1 MPIEPGKTV
10 MPIIDTKAVAIEPT
24 NPVHWSVEERIAQR
38 GVERT
43 ALQRESEIPTEW
55 TEVLFTSQ
63 NFLKTFPPSS
73 GWPGG
78 PAVHLPGEVARPGKK
93 SMSIILEYCDLL
105 QVPVSS
111 FETGPWA
118 AKSGAMV
125 DRQFIVVDRWL

>member
-1 MPIEPGKTV
+1 MGLETSATAKGACTSSQVKTLPIGMPIEPGKTV

-24 NPVHWSVEERIAQR
+24 NPVHWGVEERIAQR

-43 ALQRESEIPTEW
+43 ALQRESEIPTKW

-78 PAVHLPGEVARPGKK
+78 PAVHLPGEVARPGEKIHDYY
-93 SMSIILEYCDLL
+93 S
-105 QVPVSS
+105 
-111 FETGPWA
+111 
-118 AKSGAMV
+118 
-125 DRQFIVVDRWL
+125 

>member
-24 NPVHWSVEERIAQR
+24 NPVHWGVEERIAQR

-43 ALQRESEIPTEW
+43 ALQRESEIPTKW

-93 SMSIILEYCDLL
+93 N
-105 QVPVSS
+105 P
-111 FETGPWA
+111 
-118 AKSGAMV
+118 
-125 DRQFIVVDRWL
+125 

>member
-63 NFLKTFPPSS
+63 NFLQNLSTVLRLA
-73 GWPGG
+73 GWTSCTST
-78 PAVHLPGEVARPGKK
+78 R
-93 SMSIILEYCDLL
+93 
-105 QVPVSS
+105 
-111 FETGPWA
+111 
-118 AKSGAMV
+118 
-125 DRQFIVVDRWL
+125 